1 MHIVVGPGGGWGQL
15 VVDGWQCGIQGGPV
29 NSEWGPGGGWGQL
42 GDVGEHLGVQ
52 GGLVHAVVG
61 PGGRW
66 V

>member
-1 MHIVVGPGGGWGQL
+1 M
-15 VVDGWQCGIQGGPV
+15 
-29 NSEWGPGGGWGQL
+29 NSEGGPGGGWGQL